1 MMKFL
6 KNKMFIVVLL
16 GLFAIFSITV
26 IFQISRN
33 NHFVEYDGTDAFDI
47 IDTLE

>member
-6 KNKMFIVVLL
+6 KNKMFILVLFGL
-16 GLFAIFSITV
+16 FGLFAILV
-26 IFQISRN
+26 IVQASHN
-33 NHFVEYDGTDAFDI
+33 NNFVDYDGTDAFDI